1 MRTNAIFKKV
11 RAVFFSLLAVF
22 IIVLA
27 TVSAIVETETGSRW
41 LVTRVAAIAGIELRG
56 ISGNLRRGLDIE
68 SLEYRTDQQFYRTQK
83 LSFRWRPVDLLYG
96 ALAIQSLRAE
106 LVVIKPPQAAEKK
119 APEKPFNQWPQLHLP
134 VRIYVQQ
141 AYIKNITLIQGNAQ
155 QSWQQLSGSLSWGT
169 FNLRYDNLALV
180 HNNYSM
186 RLTGATELAFP
197 YATKASVQWQ
207 WQSPDKNVA
216 GSAPTLFASLVSSSV
231 APVIP
236 TSSAP
241 ARLLMLRPPPVPLTY
256 AGISEISG
264 NLKALQVD
272 TIMRSPVV
280 LSGAITTSLVD
291 KNNTL
296 LTAPQLQLAANWQ
309 QQTLPASWWMP
320 GKATPV
326 TTGELTA
333 KGNWQQ
339 YNATVRGDIHLPNA
353 PMLGVEAAAQGDLQK
368 IHIEFLNLRER
379 YLSEAENARNSSVAN
394 SSIKKTAAT
403 NSSSASSSAISPAP
417 KKYVDGDAGLSIHGD
432 VHWLPQL
439 RWQLAVSAEHLNLAS
454 LLADWPS
461 NINASFSTQGFHTR
475 SAQVASA
482 IQAPGT
488 FSNWNVQ
495 LQNLDVN
502 GDLRG
507 INLSADGSFA
517 YDGKNLHSD
526 ALQFIFGANRLNVNG
541 DIGEA
546 FDLQWDINAP
556 MLYQIDGSVQGSVI
570 SKGHLQGDAHK
581 PKLEIDTEIND
592 FSWGNYAV
600 KKLQL
605 ALVPK
610 NEAPQGPAN
619 TQPVATPATPIATP
633 VAAAVIAALRDE
645 EYSLTF
651 AANQLQ
657 MGSNRFSTLIVNGF
671 GSINQHNLE
680 ALVKHTTYGRADLK
694 LRGEYHDA
702 QWQGQFE
709 QFALKLKKVPRWWLT
724 SSQPIRINGDAIM
737 LERQCLTT
745 RSNLTGQVE
754 RISQVEQEEVI
765 GEWMPNA
772 TFVKN
777 NYDWLLGNKQLP
789 VTPIE
794 TYSLPQL
801 CIDGEWASATGA
813 RLNANLDSVP
823 LRQFLSLFKVEVYF
837 AGVMDGSLHAST
849 PDFSLANTKA
859 SANVNTRN
867 AELRY
872 QYAGGTTEV
881 YPWGKFSVQ
890 SVLQQGKL
898 TSNGEME
905 WTGYGNINTAIELDL
920 AQQKINNGNFIA
932 RFTNL
937 APLETVLPFANDV
950 KGDFLADLTVA
961 GTFAQPQV
969 LGNVSLHNGVAN
981 LPRLGLDLTNIELQ
995 INSSTAGSI
1004 NLVSQMQSDKG
1015 RLSLTG
1021 DLTKLGTPDW
1031 NLIGFINGNDFEVVA
1046 LPELKATLSP
1056 DIKVS
1061 ASNNT
1066 IELTGTAVI
1075 PWARANIKSLPESAT
1090 QVSPDVVIVDE
1101 QFLQDE
1107 QGEELKI
1114 LTNLNLSL
1122 GDDVHFNGFGLN
1134 SKLAGKINLLKET
1147 QRQFFTSGFVSVVD
1161 GSYKAYGQSLTI
1173 ERGRLLFQGPY
1184 ENPGLEIRAS
1194 RTIRDADNT
1203 KVGLDISGTL
1213 QKPKATVFSSES
1225 MSESQAMMM
1234 LLTGKPLNEASK
1246 ADASLL
1252 MSAMSG
1258 LGMDSG
1264 GSITS
1269 EITRF
1274 FHVDELEIKADQGLE
1289 QSELWVGKYLTPR
1302 LLVRYVVGI
1311 FDQAFSLG
1319 MEYQLTE
1326 RLRIEAESG
1335 ETQSVD
1341 VVYKVER

>member
-1 MRTNAIFKKV
+1 MSTNAIFKKA
-11 RAVFFSLLAVF
+11 RKVFFSLLAVL

-41 LVTRVAAIAGIELRG
+41 LVTRVAAIVGIELRG
-56 ISGNLRRGLDIE
+56 ITGNLRRGLDIE
-68 SLEYRTDQQFYRTQK
+68 SLEYRTDQQFYRAQK

-106 LVVIKPPQAAEKK
+106 SVVIKPPPAAEKK
-119 APEKPFNQWPQLHLP
+119 EPEKPFSQWPQLRLP
-134 VRIYVQQ
+134 VRIYLQQ
-141 AYIKNITLIQGNAQ
+141 AFIKNITLIQGNTQ
-155 QSWQQLSGSLSWGT
+155 QNWQQLSGSSLSWGT
-169 FNLRYDNLALV
+169 FNLRYENLALV
-180 HNNYSM
+180 QNNYSL
-186 RLTGATELAFP
+186 RLTGVTELAFP
-197 YATKASVQWQ
+197 YATKANAQWQ
-207 WQSPDKNVA
+207 WQPADQNVIDS
-216 GSAPTLFASLVSSSV
+216 GTTLFASLVSSAV
-231 APVIP
+231 APVLP
-236 TSSAP
+236 VSAASP
-241 ARLLMLRPPPVPLTY
+241 RLLMLRPAPVMLAYT
-256 AGISEISG
+256 GVSEISG
-264 NLKALQVD
+264 NLKTLKV
-272 TIMRSPVV
+272 TTTMRSPAV
-280 LSGAITTSLVD
+280 LSGVVTTNLID
-291 KNNTL
+291 KNNAL
-296 LTAPQLQLAANWQ
+296 LTAPQLQLTASWQ
-309 QQTLPASWWMP
+309 QQTLPAQWWVP
-320 GKATPV
+320 GKAAPMTS
-326 TTGELTA
+326 GELTA
-333 KGNWQQ
+333 KGNWKNYSAAVQ
-339 YNATVRGDIHLPNA
+339 GDIHLPNA
-353 PMLGVEAAAQGDLQK
+353 PMLGVNAAAQGDLQK

-379 YLSEAENARNSSVAN
+379 YLSAPENTSAATSS
-394 SSIKKTAAT
+394 ST
-403 NSSSASSSAISPAP
+403 NSSAATSSPPA
-417 KKYVDGDAGLSIHGD
+417 KYIDGDAGLSVHGD

-439 RWQLAVSAEHLNLAS
+439 KWQLAVNAEHLNLES
-454 LLADWPS
+454 LLTDWPS
-461 NINASFSTQGFHTR
+461 NINASFSTQGSNIKSVQTTNTNY
-475 SAQVASA
+475 
-482 IQAPGT
+482 IQAPNA
-488 FSNWNVQ
+488 FSNWNIG

-507 INLSADGSFA
+507 INLSANGSFA

-526 ALQFIFGANRLNVNG
+526 ALQFIFGANRLNVKG

-546 FDLQWDINAP
+546 FNLQWDINAP

-570 SKGHLQGDAHK
+570 SKGDLQGNAQK
-581 PKLEIDTEIND
+581 PQLEIDTEING
-592 FSWGNYAV
+592 FSWGNYSV

-610 NEAPQGPAN
+610 SEAPQGPVN
-619 TQPVATPATPIATP
+619 TQPVAVPATPIAAP
-633 VAAAVIAALRDE
+633 VAATVIAALREE
-645 EYSLTF
+645 EYALTF

-657 MGSNRFSTLIVNGF
+657 IGGNRFSTLIVNGF
-671 GSINQHNLE
+671 GSINQHKLE
-680 ALVKHTTYGRADLK
+680 ALVKHTSYGRADLK
-694 LRGEYHDA
+694 MHGEYHDA

-737 LERQCLTT
+737 LDRQCLTT

-754 RISQVEQEEVI
+754 RISQVEREEVI

-777 NYDWLLGNKQLP
+777 NYDWLIGDKKLP
-789 VTPIE
+789 ATPIE

-859 SANVNTRN
+859 SANINTRN

-881 YPWGKFSVQ
+881 YPWRKFSVNSQ
-890 SVLQQGKL
+890 LQQGKL

-920 AQQKINNGNFIA
+920 VQQKINNGNFIA

-937 APLETVLPFANDV
+937 APLETLLPFANDV
-950 KGDFLADLTVA
+950 KGDFLADLTVS

-1061 ASNNT
+1061 ASNNV
-1066 IELTGTAVI
+1066 IELTGNAVI
-1075 PWARANIKSLPESAT
+1075 PWARANIKRLPETAT

-1101 QFLQDE
+1101 QSLQDGQEE
-1107 QGEELKI
+1107 QLKI

-1122 GDDVHFNGFGLN
+1122 GDDVRFNGFGLN

-1161 GSYKAYGQSLTI
+1161 GSYKAYGQTLTI

-1225 MSESQAMMM
+1225 LSESQAMMM
-1234 LLTGKPLNEASK
+1234 LLTGKPLSEASK

-1252 MSAMSG
+1252 VSAMGG

-1264 GSITS
+1264 GSITT

-1341 VVYKVER
+1341 IVYKVER

>member
-1 MRTNAIFKKV
+1 MRTNAIVKKA

-41 LVTRVAAIAGIELRG
+41 LITRVAALAGIELRG
-56 ISGNLRRGLDIE
+56 IAGNLRRGLDIE
-68 SLEYRTDQQFYRTQK
+68 MLEYRTDQQYYRAQK

-106 LVVIKPPQAAEKK
+106 SVVIKPPPAAETTEP
-119 APEKPFNQWPQLHLP
+119 AKPFNQWPQLRLP
-134 VRIYVQQ
+134 VRIYLQQ
-141 AYIKNITLIQGNAQ
+141 AYIKNITLIQGNTQ
-155 QSWQQLSGSLSWGT
+155 QHWQQLSGSSLSWGT

-180 HNNYSM
+180 HDNYSL
-186 RLTGATELAFP
+186 RLTGVTELAFP
-197 YATKASVQWQ
+197 YATKANVQWL
-207 WQSPDKNVA
+207 WQAADKNSI
-216 GSAPTLFASLVSSSV
+216 GSGTSLFASIVSSAV
-231 APVIP
+231 APMLPV
-236 TSSAP
+236 SSASP
-241 ARLLMLRPPPVPLTY
+241 RLLMLRPAPVVLPY
-256 AGISEISG
+256 AGVSEVSG
-264 NLKALQVD
+264 NLKNLQV
-272 TIMRSPVV
+272 TTAMHSPVV
-280 LSGAITTSLVD
+280 LTGVVTTSVVD
-291 KNNTL
+291 KNNVL
-296 LTAPQLQLAANWQ
+296 LTAPLLQLTASWQ
-309 QQTLPASWWMP
+309 QQTLPAQWWVP
-320 GKATPV
+320 GKAAPV
-326 TTGELTA
+326 TSGELTA
-333 KGNWQQ
+333 KGNWKNYSAAVQ
-339 YNATVRGDIHLPNA
+339 GDIHLPQA
-353 PMLGVEAAAQGDLQK
+353 PMLGINAAAQGDLQK

-379 YLSEAENARNSSVAN
+379 YLAQPEIAGSATSASANTSATAN
-394 SSIKKTAAT
+394 SPSAT
-403 NSSSASSSAISPAP
+403 
-417 KKYVDGDAGLSIHGD
+417 YVDGDAGLSVHGD

-439 RWQLAVSAEHLNLAS
+439 KWQLAVNAEHLNLAS
-454 LLADWPS
+454 LMADWPS
-461 NINASFSTQGFHTR
+461 NINASFSTHGSNIKSVQTPGTNYI
-475 SAQVASA
+475 QVANA
-482 IQAPGT
+482 
-488 FSNWNVQ
+488 FSNWNIG
-495 LQNLDVN
+495 LQDLEMN
-502 GDLRG
+502 GDVRG
-507 INLSADGSFA
+507 INLSANGSVA

-526 ALQFIFGANRLNVNG
+526 ALQFIFGANRLNVKG
-541 DIGEA
+541 DIGDA
-546 FDLQWDINAP
+546 FNLQWDINAP
-556 MLYQIDGSVQGSVI
+556 MLYQIDGSVQGSVV
-570 SKGHLQGDAHK
+570 SKGHLQGNAQK
-581 PKLEIDTEIND
+581 PQLEIDTEIND

-610 NEAPQGPAN
+610 NETPQGPVA
-619 TQPVATPATPIATP
+619 TQPIATPATPIAAP
-633 VAAAVIAALRDE
+633 VAATVIAALRDE
-645 EYSLTF
+645 NYALTF
-651 AANQLQ
+651 SANQLQ
-657 MGSNRFSTLIVNGF
+657 IGSNRFSTLIVNGF
-671 GSINQHNLE
+671 GSINQHKLE
-680 ALVKHTTYGRADLK
+680 ALIKHKAYGRADLK
-694 LRGEYHDA
+694 MRGEYHDA

-709 QFALKLKKVPRWWLT
+709 QLAIKLKKVPRWWLT
-724 SSQPIRINGDAIM
+724 SSQPIRIKGDAIT

-777 NYDWLLGNKQLP
+777 NYDWLVSAKKLP
-789 VTPIE
+789 ATPIE

-813 RLNANLDSVP
+813 HLNANLDSIP

-859 SANVNTRN
+859 SATVNTRN

-881 YPWGKFSVQ
+881 YPWRKFSVKAE
-890 SVLQQGKL
+890 LQQGKL
-898 TSNGEME
+898 ASSGEME
-905 WTGYGNINTAIELDL
+905 WTGYGNLNTAVELDL

-932 RFTNL
+932 RFSNL
-937 APLETVLPFANDV
+937 APLETLLPFANNV
-950 KGDFLADLTVA
+950 KGDFLADLTLG
-961 GTFAQPQV
+961 GTFAQPQL

-1021 DLTKLGTPDW
+1021 DLTKLGTPEW

-1066 IELTGTAVI
+1066 VELTGTAVI
-1075 PWARANIKSLPESAT
+1075 PWARANIKSLPETAT

-1101 QFLQDE
+1101 QSAQDG
-1107 QGEELKI
+1107 QGEQLKI

-1122 GDDVHFNGFGLN
+1122 GDDVRFNGFGLN

-1161 GSYKAYGQSLTI
+1161 GSYKAYGQTLTI

-1225 MSESQAMMM
+1225 LSESQAMMM
-1234 LLTGKPLNEASK
+1234 LLTGKPLSEASK

-1252 MSAMSG
+1252 VSAMSG